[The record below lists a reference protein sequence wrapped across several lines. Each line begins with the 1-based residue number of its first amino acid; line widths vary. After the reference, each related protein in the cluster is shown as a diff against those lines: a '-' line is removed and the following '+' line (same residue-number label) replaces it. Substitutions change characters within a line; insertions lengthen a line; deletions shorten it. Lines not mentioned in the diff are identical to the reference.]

1 MTATTVALPR
11 IEDPVMDEILDLAL
25 TVEDPRWEEAIPV
38 LDALVDRVVR
48 TTLEMAGEQ
57 DPVEVSVV
65 LTTDAAVR
73 DLNREYR
80 GKDKPTNVLS
90 FASRDQDM
98 PQLPGEP
105 EVLGDI
111 IVAFETTQAEA
122 AEQEKSFSDHFSHL
136 LVHGTLHLLGFDHQ
150 DEEEAG
156 EMEALEVEILARLG
170 ISDPYADGEV
180 VAVDDDR

>member
-1 MTATTVALPR
+1 
-11 IEDPVMDEILDLAL
+11 MDEHLDLAL
-25 TVEDPRWEEAIPV
+25 TVEDPRWEQDIPV
-38 LDALVDRVVR
+38 LDALVDRTVR
-48 TTLEMAGEQ
+48 VALEMAGET

-65 LTTDAAVR
+65 LTDDGRVQG
-73 DLNREYR
+73 LNRDYR

-98 PQLPGEP
+98 PVIPGEP

-111 IVAFETTQAEA
+111 IVAYDTTKAEA
-122 AEQEKSFSDHFSHL
+122 AEQGKVFADHFGHL
-136 LVHGTLHLLGFDHQ
+136 VVHGTLHLLGFDHQ

-180 VAVDDDR
+180 VPVDEDR